1 MDFSKYTIA
10 EIKTMLDQAG
20 ASERARLV
28 SRLGNDPR
36 QGVQR
41 IVTSYHNEI
50 KRFEAEDMRQK
61 ELSKYERAI
70 HKQGFT
76 LVAGADEAGRGAL
89 AGPIVAAAVILPKNA
104 KIHGLRD
111 SKLLSAEQREDLY
124 GKIVNVAAAWKAA
137 RIEHHQIDAHGIQW
151 ANLQSL
157 ERAILGLEPGP
168 DYVLLD
174 AFDIKTLEIP
184 HLAIV
189 KGDRLSLSIAAAS
202 VIAKVTRDRIMREY
216 HKDYPAYGFDRHKGY
231 GTQPH
236 IRALEEC
243 GISPIHR
250 TCFMPVAGYEQL
262 GLM

>member
-1 MDFSKYTIA
+1 MSFSEYTIA
-10 EIKTMLDQAG
+10 EIKTMLGQAG

-28 SRLGNDPR
+28 SQLGADPR

-41 IVTSYHNEI
+41 LLTSYHNEI
-50 KRFEAEDMRQK
+50 KRFEAEDARQN
-61 ELSKYERAI
+61 ELSKYERALN
-70 HKQGFT
+70 KQGFIR
-76 LVAGADEAGRGAL
+76 VAGADEAGRGAL
-89 AGPIVAAAVILPKNA
+89 AGPIVAAAAILPKDA
-104 KIHGLRD
+104 KIPGLRD
-111 SKLLSAEQREDLY
+111 SKLLSPEQREDMY
-124 GKIVNVAAAWKAA
+124 KKITDVAVAWKAV

-151 ANLQSL
+151 ANFQSL
-157 ERAILGLEPGP
+157 EQAVLGLEPPP

-202 VIAKVTRDRIMREY
+202 VIAKVTRDRIMRDY
-216 HKDYPAYGFDRHKGY
+216 HNDYPDYGFDQHKGY

-236 IRALEEC
+236 IRALEMC

-250 TCFMPVAGYEQL
+250 TCFMPVAEYEQL
-262 GLM
+262 SF